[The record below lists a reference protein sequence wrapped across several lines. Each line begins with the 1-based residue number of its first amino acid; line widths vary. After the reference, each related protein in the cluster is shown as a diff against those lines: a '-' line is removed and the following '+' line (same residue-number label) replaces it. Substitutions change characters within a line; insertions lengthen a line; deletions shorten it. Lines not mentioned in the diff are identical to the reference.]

1 MLRQMERS
9 VVHLL
14 AKRGKSQREIARELS
29 LSRVTVARVLKEP
42 LDKQPAKR
50 ERGSSVDPFAEQIG
64 TWLKEKLTIVRML
77 ELARADPEHPY
88 AGGRSVFSDYV
99 RAVRLEAER
108 VSADVPVRF
117 EGLPGEYL
125 QVDWGEVRQFPF
137 QQQKPTTRYFLACRL
152 KHSRWSFVR
161 WTRRM
166 DQETLIRGIIEC
178 FLALGFVPWV
188 LVFDNMKTVT
198 SGRDVVDKPIWN
210 PVFLQFSRE
219 FDFHPEACAI
229 AAGNQKGAVENL
241 VKWVKGNFLVG
252 RTFLDDADLA
262 RQNLEWLEAA
272 NARPSAATGQA
283 PNLRLP
289 AEKAK
294 GGPLPTSAFDY
305 GFVESAKV
313 NAEAFVHARANTYS
327 VPVAMVGLT
336 VTVRIHQERIVIWHD
351 TICLA
356 EHKRAPDGAH
366 MRVVIPA
373 HFAPLFAKK
382 PRARVMLQR
391 QELLDLGEVAAKYV
405 GELSRRRRDRLGV
418 EITAVHALFERFG
431 QARLLEAMGKADQL
445 GIYGADYLT
454 LLLAPTPDEGV
465 SAQLPELPAQ
475 AEIDRLLSS
484 YEAWVI
490 GANPTELQSQSSA
503 PVCREPNQSKPLVGV
518 TR

>member
-9 VVHLL
+9 AVHLL
-14 AKRGKSQREIARELS
+14 AKRGKSQREIARELG

-50 ERGSSVDPFAEQIG
+50 QRSSSVDPFAVQIK

-77 ELARADPEHPY
+77 ELARADPEHAY

-99 RAVRLEAER
+99 RAVRLEVER

-125 QVDWGEVRQFPF
+125 QVDWGEVRRFPF

-161 WTRRM
+161 WTKRM
-166 DQETLIRGIIEC
+166 DQETLIRGLSEC
-178 FLALGFVPWV
+178 FVTLGFVPWV

-198 SGRDVVDKPIWN
+198 SGRDTDDKPIWN
-210 PVFLQFSRE
+210 PVFRQFARE

-229 AAGNQKGAVENL
+229 AAGNQKGTVENL
-241 VKWVKGNFLVG
+241 VKWVKGNLLVG
-252 RTFLDDADLA
+252 RSFLDETDLT
-262 RQNLEWLEAA
+262 RQNLEWLESA
-272 NARPSAATGQA
+272 NARTSAATGQA

-289 AEKAK
+289 TEKAK
-294 GGPLPTSAFDY
+294 GGPLPACAFDY
-305 GFVESAKV
+305 GFGESVKV
-313 NAEAFVHARANTYS
+313 NAESMVHVRGNTYS
-327 VPVAMVGLT
+327 VPVAQVGLM

-351 TICLA
+351 TISLA

-366 MRVVIPA
+366 RRVVIPA
-373 HFAPLFAKK
+373 HFSPLFAKK

-391 QELLDLGEVAAKYV
+391 QELLDLGEESARYV
-405 GELSRRRRDRLGV
+405 GELSRRRRDSLGV

-431 QARLLEAMGKADQL
+431 QVRLLEAMGKADRV

-454 LLLAPTPDEGV
+454 LLLAPTPDEGA
-465 SAQLPELPAQ
+465 SPSLPELPAQ
-475 AEIDRLLSS
+475 SEVDRLLSS
-484 YEAWVI
+484 YEAWVV
-490 GANPTELQSQSSA
+490 GADSAEPQGSAVAYLPSS
-503 PVCREPNQSKPLVGV
+503 ESKQFVGV